1 MSRRAAVISEPDIAI
16 ESPLDHEA
24 QPLFEAAFREHYTPL
39 VQYLRRRIGCESEAR
54 DLAQDAYVRLLRYRE
69 NQNLESLKALLFRIA
84 TNLMG
89 MRSRRARARRW
100 NEHQPMDEE
109 LIVAADSPSQEQQ
122 LGDQQQLDRLM
133 AAIQRLPNKCRQ
145 VFVLSRFHDMA
156 YPEIAT
162 RCGISVKMVEKHIT
176 KALAICRAEVGDSR
190 S

>member
-1 MSRRAAVISEPDIAI
+1 MR
-16 ESPLDHEA
+16 LDRDA
-24 QPLFEAAFREHYTPL
+24 QSLFDAAFREHYVPL
-39 VQYLRRRIGCESEAR
+39 VQYLRRRIGSDSEAR

-89 MRSRRARARRW
+89 MRSRRARARHW
-100 NEHQPMDEE
+100 NEHQPIDEE
-109 LIVAADSPSQEQQ
+109 LAIAANCPSQEQQ

-133 AAIQRLPNKCRQ
+133 AVIQRLPTKCRQ

-156 YPEIAT
+156 YPEIAE

-176 KALAICRAEVGDSR
+176 KALAFCRAEVGDSR

>member
-1 MSRRAAVISEPDIAI
+1 MSRRASVISESDIAM
-16 ESPLDHEA
+16 EVPLDHEA

-39 VQYLRRRIGCESEAR
+39 VQYLRRRIGCDSEAR

-100 NEHQPMDEE
+100 NDHQPMDEE
-109 LIVAADSPSQEQQ
+109 LTVAADAPSHEQQ

-133 AAIQRLPNKCRQ
+133 VAIQRLPTKCRQ

-156 YPEIAT
+156 YPEIAE

-176 KALAICRAEVGDSR
+176 KALAFCRAEVGDSR
-190 S
+190 A